1 MTKVQTGV
9 TTVVGLVV
17 IGNDTY
23 FLELS
28 TDPGFPAPGKGA
40 VVRLHGNKLTTI
52 ADGLTAPTGITAGSD
67 GALYVSNFGTGAP
80 AGAGQIVKITLP

>member
-1 MTKVQTGV
+1 M
-9 TTVVGLVV
+9 

-28 TDPGFPAPGKGA
+28 AAPGFPEPGQGA
-40 VVRLHGNKLTTI
+40 VVRLNGGKFVTI
-52 ADGLTAPTGITAGSD
+52 ADGLTAPTGMTVGTD

-80 AGAGQIVKITLP
+80 AGIGQIVKITLP